1 MKRHGSFSL
10 NIYLNFPFVF
20 HLLFRHVVVA
30 LSRSVCRFHIRF
42 IPSSGIYALINLSI
56 SKSPPQ
62 SLYSLRGLDNN
73 HIITGLDIFCLNRS
87 NILRITHAV
96 TIPWTLYAYKA
107 THKVYIYRLGN
118 LCPGMWEFFLF
129 PGHMVLVA
137 YSGAPYR
144 RLNHYQLLVKYVY
157 VAFVQFLD

>member
-1 MKRHGSFSL
+1 M
-10 NIYLNFPFVF
+10 
-20 HLLFRHVVVA
+20 VA

-42 IPSSGIYALINLSI
+42 IPSSGICALINLSI

-62 SLYSLRGLDNN
+62 SLYSLRGVE
-73 HIITGLDIFCLNRS
+73 IFKGLDIFCLNRS
-87 NILRITHAV
+87 NILCITHAV

-107 THKVYIYRLGN
+107 THKVYLYRLGN

-129 PGHMVLVA
+129 PEHMVLITH
-137 YSGAPYR
+137 SEDPYR
-144 RLNHYQLLVKYVY
+144 RLRHYQLLVKYVY